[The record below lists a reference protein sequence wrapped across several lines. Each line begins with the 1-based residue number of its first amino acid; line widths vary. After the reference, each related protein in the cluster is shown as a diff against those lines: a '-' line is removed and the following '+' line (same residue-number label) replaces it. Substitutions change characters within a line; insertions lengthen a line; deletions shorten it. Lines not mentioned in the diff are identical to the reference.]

1 MADINIMVSAELD
14 TEPKNSKEVKS
25 HFGAMTANVDVHIFT
40 VPKKKFKQ
48 RASWYAIVSHVEAEV
63 NE

>member
-1 MADINIMVSAELD
+1 MADINIMVSTELD

-40 VPKKKFKQ
+40 VPKKEIQTKSVMVCHSVPCGSRSK
-48 RASWYAIVSHVEAEV
+48 
-63 NE
+63 